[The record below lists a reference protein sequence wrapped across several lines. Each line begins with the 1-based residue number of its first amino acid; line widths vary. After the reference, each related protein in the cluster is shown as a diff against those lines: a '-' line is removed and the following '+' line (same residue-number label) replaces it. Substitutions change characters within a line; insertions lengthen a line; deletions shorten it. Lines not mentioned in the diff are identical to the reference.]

1 MRSQS
6 SKTAAARRSAT
17 TRSAITQRTTTRRA
31 AAAALVSALALSAS
45 ACAGGAS
52 SPSGGSS
59 AAAPATPLPTVTGP
73 VTLTYDEVDSSGTLK
88 TTLATIVA
96 SFEKANPDITVQLDP
111 YSGYAALQT
120 AEEAKLA
127 SHTAPTMAQAY
138 ESWAATYSADNEI
151 VPISTLAGTA
161 NPAELSSF
169 YTAVKNDLYLPDGKL
184 WMWPTGKSVQVFF
197 YNQTLF
203 KSDGLTAPTTWSD
216 FATVAKSASTHGVT
230 AMTVDP
236 AADGETMLEILAESN
251 GSSMYDS
258 KGNPQFTS
266 SAVVDAANYILALK
280 SAGALAVGP
289 STPNSY
295 PGETAMLGQKG
306 MFDLSSTAGYY
317 YEQSTKFTTGTLAL
331 PAGSSGVATEM
342 AGAND
347 VVYSS
352 ATEQQQAAAWA
363 FLQYLASPAEQ
374 AVWAAGTG
382 YLPVTA
388 QALTD
393 PAMATFVS
401 QNPYVTAAAN
411 SLSSAFVDPPYQWV
425 TDCGTDLETAME
437 AILDNGTAPA
447 TALGTAQSSCQSTE
461 SSDQ

>member
-6 SKTAAARRSAT
+6 SKIEAVRRGKTTGRATAAT
-17 TRSAITQRTTTRRA
+17 
-31 AAAALVSALALSAS
+31 ALVAALALSAS
-45 ACAGGAS
+45 ACAGG
-52 SPSGGSS
+52 GSTP
-59 AAAPATPLPTVTGP
+59 AAAGNSVVATALPTVTGP
-73 VTLTYDEVDSSGTLK
+73 VTITYDEVDSSGTLK

-96 SFEKANPDITVQLDP
+96 SFEQANPDIKVQLDP
-111 YSGYAALQT
+111 YSGYSTLQT
-120 AEEAKLA
+120 AETAKLA

-138 ESWAATYSADNEI
+138 ESWAATYAANNSI

-161 NPAELSSF
+161 NPAELSTF

-197 YNQTLF
+197 YNQTQF
-203 KSDGLTAPTTWSD
+203 GKDNLTVPTTWTD
-216 FATVAKSASTHGVT
+216 FATAAKSASTGGVT
-230 AMTVDP
+230 AMTVNP
-236 AADGETMLEILAESN
+236 TADGETMLEILTAAN
-251 GSSMYDS
+251 GSSMFDS
-258 KGNPQFTS
+258 KGNPQFTNPT
-266 SAVVDAANYILALK
+266 AIAAAKYMLALK

-317 YEQSTKFTTGTLAL
+317 YEQSTKFTTGTMAL
-331 PAGSSGVATEM
+331 PAGSAGVATEM

-347 VVYSS
+347 VVYAS
-352 ATEQQQAAAWA
+352 ATEQQQAAAWT
-363 FLQYLASPAEQ
+363 FLQYLASPSEQ
-374 AVWAAGTG
+374 AIWASGTG

-393 PAMATFVS
+393 PAMASFVA

-425 TDCGTDLETAME
+425 TDCETNLETAME
-437 AILDNGTAPA
+437 AMLDNGTAPA
-447 TALGTAQSSCQSTE
+447 AALGTAQSACQSTE
-461 SSDQ
+461 SADQ